1 MSPIFSLLTS
11 GILFT
16 GESFGS
22 LDGEAANSIELAASP
37 SRLPKD
43 SPVNKIP
50 DVKRE
55 KIGDTHYYTAGNVKT
70 LEEAVK
76 LRKQMEEKGIKN
88 PVIQK
93 NNK

>member
-1 MSPIFSLLTS
+1 M
-11 GILFT
+11 
-16 GESFGS
+16 
-22 LDGEAANSIELAASP
+22 
-37 SRLPKD
+37 
-43 SPVNKIP
+43 
-50 DVKRE
+50 
-55 KIGDTHYYTAGNVKT
+55 HYYTAGNVKT